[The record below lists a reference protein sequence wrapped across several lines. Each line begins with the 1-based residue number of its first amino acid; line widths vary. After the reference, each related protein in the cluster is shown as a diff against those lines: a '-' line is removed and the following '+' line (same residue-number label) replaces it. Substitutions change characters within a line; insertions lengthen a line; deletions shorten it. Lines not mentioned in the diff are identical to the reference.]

1 MLRDAFL
8 TTGGPESLS
17 LSLSSRLLQFAS
29 LAAGEKSFRLYKRGC
44 AHSVHTLTAMPRKT
58 QSRTVQRPSADTTVG
73 ERRIRIR
80 AIVEASSYLMRR
92 GVITKG
98 SMVKLSTARLLGAAA
113 AAAVAVLRAKKIMQ
127 DFWP

>member
-1 MLRDAFL
+1 
-8 TTGGPESLS
+8 
-17 LSLSSRLLQFAS
+17 
-29 LAAGEKSFRLYKRGC
+29 
-44 AHSVHTLTAMPRKT
+44 MPRKT

-127 DFWP
+127 DFSGAGHTHRLTSRLLEELALEFREQPTPLRR